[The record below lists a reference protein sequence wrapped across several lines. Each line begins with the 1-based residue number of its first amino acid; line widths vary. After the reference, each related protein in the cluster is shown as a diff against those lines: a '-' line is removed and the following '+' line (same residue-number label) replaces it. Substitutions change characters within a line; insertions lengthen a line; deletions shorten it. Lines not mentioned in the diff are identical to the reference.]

1 MRAGVPILLLFFSD
15 SWGRSLI
22 RWMVRL
28 GVFGPFLLETLDS
41 SFFYM
46 PLANELLLFAL
57 IHSGG
62 PGWMF
67 IFYALSGA
75 LGSVTGVLL
84 LDFVVRR
91 IGDDAGERLIGEKRF
106 ARLKRRLEGH
116 TGWATFVAGALPPP
130 FPFRMTIMAAS
141 AMQCPRRTMLTSV
154 FFGRFLRFAVE
165 GLLILYFGRGFIR
178 VMESEAFEYA
188 LYALTALAAIG
199 TIYTVYRLYKG
210 SRPRRKSL
218 AGQG

>member
-1 MRAGVPILLLFFSD
+1 MRSVTAVPFLFFAG
-15 SWGRSLI
+15 SWGRSFI
-22 RWMVRL
+22 KGMVRL

-67 IFYALSGA
+67 LFYALSGA
-75 LGSVTGVLL
+75 LGSVAGVAL

-91 IGDDAGERLIGEKRF
+91 IGDDAGERLIGERRF
-106 ARLKRRLEGH
+106 SRLKRRLEGH
-116 TGWATFVAGALPPP
+116 TGWATFAASALPPP

-141 AMQCPRRTMLTSV
+141 AMQCPRRRMLTSV
-154 FFGRFLRFAVE
+154 FFGRFLRFGVE

-178 VMESEAFEYA
+178 VMESDAFEYA
-188 LYALTALAAIG
+188 LYALTAAAVIG
-199 TIYTVYRLYKG
+199 TIYTFYRLYTG
-210 SRPRRKSL
+210 SRPRKRI
-218 AGQG
+218 AGHG